1 MLKLDTLNQLKQ
13 LKKNIKDSR
22 NIAEGTVKGSTH
34 KFGFVSLDVGKD
46 VYLPPDEMEKVLPG
60 DRVEVEIIKDAKNK
74 KVAKIERLISTPT
87 KTFCGKYITKG
98 KAHFIE
104 PDIPGMNRWFFVPP
118 QKRKNSQAKDLV
130 KCRVT
135 QHPFKTGNAQA
146 AVVEIIGTEQDIGI
160 EREYAIHK
168 YDTPKQWNTAIE
180 TQLEALNEASIEEK
194 KSGRSDYT
202 HLPFITVDA
211 KSTVDI
217 DDALYAEEN
226 DLGWMLYV
234 AIADPCALI
243 PAGSEIENE
252 ALRRAT
258 SIYFPGLQIPMLPE
272 KLAGDLCSLREGHDR
287 LAKVLKIQVLKDGKL
302 GEFKLENAFVRSR
315 NKMSYT
321 ELSEL
326 LSSTNTS
333 DELIEEP
340 VKAMLPA
347 LQSATDSLQ
356 NERQNSAL
364 VHPERIEFTFELNE
378 QQKISEITKKTFT
391 IAHQIVEESMVTA
404 NRCIAKLLAESEQ
417 ESIFIQHLGVRN
429 DRLEGLQQVISERLD
444 QYKNSDISNFSDFVD
459 IMKHVS
465 SIEEIEAD
473 EAEKRETFR
482 LLISRQ
488 LEKSSL
494 SSKAAPHFGMGLE
507 QYTTFTSPLSKAQD
521 LLVHRQLDS
530 IIGGN
535 AAAIDPA
542 KLSVIESATTH
553 ARGAVYDV
561 EQWLKCQYM
570 SRNKNVLEA
579 RVQRTF
585 STGFHVRL
593 VENGIEGFI
602 STKEMD
608 GKYSFNQSLLKLT
621 GKDASYEL
629 DKLVHVQLKQV
640 DWSRK
645 QLQFEIVP
653 ETDTESLSTEP
664 ESAQS

>member
-1 MLKLDTLNQLKQ
+1 
-13 LKKNIKDSR
+13 
-22 NIAEGTVKGSTH
+22 
-34 KFGFVSLDVGKD
+34 
-46 VYLPPDEMEKVLPG
+46 
-60 DRVEVEIIKDAKNK
+60 
-74 KVAKIERLISTPT
+74 
-87 KTFCGKYITKG
+87 
-98 KAHFIE
+98 
-104 PDIPGMNRWFFVPP
+104 
-118 QKRKNSQAKDLV
+118 
-130 KCRVT
+130 
-135 QHPFKTGNAQA
+135 
-146 AVVEIIGTEQDIGI
+146 
-160 EREYAIHK
+160 
-168 YDTPKQWNTAIE
+168 
-180 TQLEALNEASIEEK
+180 
-194 KSGRSDYT
+194 
-202 HLPFITVDA
+202 
-211 KSTVDI
+211 
-217 DDALYAEEN
+217 
-226 DLGWMLYV
+226 
-234 AIADPCALI
+234 
-243 PAGSEIENE
+243 
-252 ALRRAT
+252 
-258 SIYFPGLQIPMLPE
+258 
-272 KLAGDLCSLREGHDR
+272 
-287 LAKVLKIQVLKDGKL
+287 
-302 GEFKLENAFVRSR
+302 
-315 NKMSYT
+315 
-321 ELSEL
+321 
-326 LSSTNTS
+326 
-333 DELIEEP
+333 
-340 VKAMLPA
+340 MLPA

-482 LLISRQ
+482 LLIS
-488 LEKSSL
+488 
-494 SSKAAPHFGMGLE
+494 
-507 QYTTFTSPLSKAQD
+507 
-521 LLVHRQLDS
+521 DS